1 MTDPKPASVADHEA
15 SHAVV
20 WWWWWKST
28 PEGSDPGN
36 GREIWWITIKPAK
49 GKWGGFEP
57 VGPPLYSNLTADD
70 RLCLEHEC
78 ATGLAGSLSDALRP
92 EERPIHTTTDERTV
106 RSLASQFFHSPEKE
120 SIFLEDLRPR
130 VQSFLER
137 PDVRVMVRGLCKALL
152 EHKTLGHEE
161 AVAAMKAAP
170 ER

>member
-20 WWWWWKST
+20 WWRWWWESE
-28 PEGSDPGN
+28 PHGYDPGN

-57 VGPPLYSNLTADD
+57 VGPPMYSNLTADD

-78 ATGLAGSLSDALRP
+78 ATGLAGPIAD
-92 EERPIHTTTDERTV
+92 ERRNERRNHTTTDEQTV
-106 RSLASQFFHSPEKE
+106 RSLASQFFHSAEKE
-120 SIFLEDLRPR
+120 SIFLEDLRPK
-130 VQSFLER
+130 VELFLER
-137 PDVRVMVRGLCKALL
+137 PDVRAMVRGLAEALL

-161 AVAAMKAAP
+161 AVKAMEAGT
-170 ER
+170 